1 MKILD
6 IITVDS
12 PKATILRRKAKAVR
26 SVTPRIQQLI
36 DAMVETMRAN
46 HGLGLAAPQV
56 GEGVRVIVAEVGDRL
71 LALVNPEVV
80 AAEGEEVG
88 EEGCLSI
95 PGILA
100 EVRRAAR
107 VRVRALNRRGK
118 RVTVDADGLLA
129 RVLQHEIDHLDGIL
143 ITDRVDDPSKIRT
156 ITEKVQFLS

>member
-12 PKATILRRKAKAVR
+12 PKAAILRRKAKAVR

-71 LALVNPEVV
+71 LALVNPEIV

-100 EVRRAAR
+100 EVRRAFR
-107 VRVRALNRRGK
+107 VRVRALNRRGR
-118 RVTVDADGLLA
+118 RVTVDAEGLLA

-156 ITEKVQFLS
+156 ITEKVEALS

>member
-1 MKILD
+1 
-6 IITVDS
+6 
-12 PKATILRRKAKAVR
+12 
-26 SVTPRIQQLI
+26 
-36 DAMVETMRAN
+36 
-46 HGLGLAAPQV
+46 
-56 GEGVRVIVAEVGDRL
+56 VGDRL
-71 LALVNPEVV
+71 LALVNPEIV

-118 RVTVDADGLLA
+118 RVTVDAEGLLA

-143 ITDRVDDPSKIRT
+143 ITDRVDDPSKIRA
-156 ITEKVQFLS
+156 ITEKVQALS